1 MSARAASSAD
11 SAGCDGSDVVVVGGT
26 VVVVTDVVVVDGGA
40 LDAELCEAA
49 RSSLLHAD
57 AKAVKGS
64 KRYTARRRIEA
75 ESRVPA

>member
-1 MSARAASSAD
+1 MSARAAVSAE

-26 VVVVTDVVVVDGGA
+26 VVVVTDVVVDAGA
-40 LDAELCEAA
+40 LDAELCGAA
-49 RSSLLHAD
+49 WSSLLHAH
-57 AKAVKGS
+57 AKAVKGT